1 MKIGRL
7 VLAAVFAF
15 SVAAVFEDGAS
26 GATDK
31 RVNGIITAVGGGTM
45 TVAPIQGKQ
54 CVTGKLDATTRIV
67 VDGRAAKPGDLH
79 VTETAKA
86 ELGLND
92 TWLSVVVVTR

>member
-7 VLAAVFAF
+7 VLAAVFASSF
-15 SVAAVFEDGAS
+15 AVVAS

-54 CVTGKLDATTRIV
+54 CVTGKLDAKTRIV
-67 VDGRAAKPGDLH
+67 IDGRAAKPADLR

-86 ELGLND
+86 ELGLD
-92 TWLSVVVVTR
+92 DSWVSVVVTH